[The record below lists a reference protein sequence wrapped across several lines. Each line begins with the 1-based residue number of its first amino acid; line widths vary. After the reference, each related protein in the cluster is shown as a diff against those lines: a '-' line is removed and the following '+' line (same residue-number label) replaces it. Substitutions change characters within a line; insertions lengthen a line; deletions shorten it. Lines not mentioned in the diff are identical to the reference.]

1 MGHITMTRQFRGIAR
16 DLIRS
21 LGLGQH
27 QAGAIARRIL
37 AELWRRKRSLVFWG
51 LFPALVLVLNG
62 LILAERAQLP
72 LADAFARAA
81 PVSLVGA
88 ALFFS
93 CLGGTVA
100 TLVGE
105 RESGTFRRL
114 GLSPLSG
121 TAYFAGI
128 AVAHGAIAGGQGA
141 IVLAIAWAMG
151 ATFPGSWAL
160 GLAICTLSV
169 VAYVA
174 VGFVLGANF
183 ARRTEDVNAL
193 VAAFGVPLLM
203 LGGSFVPA
211 WLFPP
216 LLQQLARFDP
226 IYHMNEALL
235 RAIGEGATAAEIA
248 LHLQVLAGVAI
259 AGLLTSWWSY
269 RRLLR
274 CDRQL

>member
-1 MGHITMTRQFRGIAR
+1 MAKRLGLTTREAG
-16 DLIRS
+16 RS
-21 LGLGQH
+21 LGLGLQ

-37 AELWRRKRSLVFWG
+37 RELWRRKRSLMFWV
-51 LFPALVLVLNG
+51 LFPALVLALNG

-121 TAYFAGI
+121 AAYFGGI
-128 AVAHGAIAGGQGA
+128 ALAHGAIAVGQGA
-141 IVLAIAWAMG
+141 IVLAIALAMG
-151 ATFPGSWAL
+151 ATFAGSWAL
-160 GLAICTLSV
+160 GVAICVLSV
-169 VAYVA
+169 LAYVA

-235 RAIGEGATAAEIA
+235 RAIGEGATAADIA
-248 LHLQVLAGVAI
+248 LHLQVLVGMAI

-274 CDRQL
+274 HDRQL

>member
-1 MGHITMTRQFRGIAR
+1 MHRRVEAVR
-16 DLIRS
+16 
-21 LGLGQH
+21 LGLR
-27 QAGAIARRIL
+27 QAGAIARRITR
-37 AELWRRKRSLVFWG
+37 ELWRRKRSLVFWM

-72 LADAFARAA
+72 IAAAFERAA

-105 RESGTFRRL
+105 REAGTFRRL

-121 TAYFAGI
+121 AAYFGGI
-128 AVAHGAIAGGQGA
+128 SLAHGAIALGQTIVVGA
-141 IVLAIAWAMG
+141 IAGSVGATYQGSWPLGIGIVILSVLA
-151 ATFPGSWAL
+151 
-160 GLAICTLSV
+160 
-169 VAYVA
+169 YVG
-174 VGFVLGANF
+174 VGFGLGAQF

-193 VAAFGVPLLM
+193 VASFGVPLLI

-216 LLQQLARFDP
+216 LLQNLAKFDP

-235 RAIGEGATAAEIA
+235 RVASEGATAADIA
-248 LHLQVLAGVAI
+248 LHLQVLAGFAI
-259 AGLLTSWWSY
+259 GGLVLSWWVY
-269 RRLLR
+269 GRLLQR
-274 CDRQL
+274 DRQL